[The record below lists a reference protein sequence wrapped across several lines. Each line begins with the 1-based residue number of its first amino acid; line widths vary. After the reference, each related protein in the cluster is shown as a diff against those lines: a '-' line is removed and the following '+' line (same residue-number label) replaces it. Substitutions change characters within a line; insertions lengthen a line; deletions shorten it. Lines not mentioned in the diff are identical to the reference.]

1 MDVSNFSLFYHNLT
15 AQIKNWSKWRHF
27 QNKRSKWTNNP
38 FSFFFIFACQLKFYF
53 IYFFTCFHHHHHHF
67 FSGFSSFVWFWWDKI
82 KRNSISPQQ
91 KCFVS
96 YAYTLRT
103 ILSVLYDTGNQVTPT
118 GCRSLGFKLIQ
129 DILFQVKFS
138 IFPITHNGQF
148 FLPVSCSTFR
158 NSC

>member
-38 FSFFFIFACQLKFYF
+38 FSFFFYFRLPVEVLFYLLF
-53 IYFFTCFHHHHHHF
+53 YL
-67 FSGFSSFVWFWWDKI
+67 FSSSSSSLFWWDKI